1 MERPLIPA
9 LGAPTASGKSAA
21 ALQLALE
28 RGNVELVT
36 ADAMQVYAGMDIG
49 TAKPTAEERAAVPH
63 HLLDIVTPD
72 MPFSVQLWVEAAEEA
87 IAAVLSRGNVPLV
100 VGGTGFYL
108 RALSMGLPLVPAADP
123 GVQAPLWDRV
133 SAGELPKL
141 VAELTRLAPADAARA
156 DRNPRR
162 VVRALEILQRTGRPP
177 SEFGYSEPAFRVS
190 KLVLLPEPAELDA
203 RIALRAR
210 QMFADGLVAEVSALL
225 ARWPGQLTAMQAI
238 GYKEVLEH
246 LRGEASLEE
255 AMERVRVATVQY
267 SRRQLTWFRK
277 EPDAR
282 QLSGL
287 AGQNMPALREWLS
300 GF

>member
-133 SAGELPKL
+133 SAGELPEL

-190 KLVLLPEPAELDA
+190 KLVLLPDPAELDA